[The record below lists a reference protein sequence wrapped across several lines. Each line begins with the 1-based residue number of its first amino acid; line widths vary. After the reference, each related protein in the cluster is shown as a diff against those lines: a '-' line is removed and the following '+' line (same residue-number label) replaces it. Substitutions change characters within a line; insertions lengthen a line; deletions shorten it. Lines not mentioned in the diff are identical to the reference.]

1 MSSINQALLFLV
13 QNILQ
18 MYIFI
23 ILLRFLL
30 QVAKADFY
38 NPISQFIVKATAPA
52 LNPLRRIIP
61 GFAGFDIAALVFALI
76 IQVILIVLVYL
87 IALGQ
92 LVPPHTLLIGS
103 PFGILNN
110 ILSIY
115 LYGTLISAV
124 LSWIPSTQSH
134 PIAQLLF
141 QLVEPALAP
150 FRKIL
155 PDMGGID
162 ISPILAIMTLQVVK
176 ILIAPLLVV

>member
-1 MSSINQALLFLV
+1 MSSIDQALLFLV
-13 QNILQ
+13 KNILQ

-38 NPISQFIVKATAPA
+38 NPISQFIVKATAPI

-61 GFAGFDIAALVFALI
+61 GLAGLDMAALVFALI
-76 IQVILIVLVYL
+76 VQVILIVLVYL
-87 IALGQ
+87 IAFGH
-92 LVPPHTLLIGS
+92 LVSPQTLLIGS
-103 PFGILNN
+103 FFGVFNH
-110 ILSIY
+110 ILSIF
-115 LYGTLISAV
+115 LYGIIISAI
-124 LSWIPSTQSH
+124 LSWIPSTQGH

-150 FRKIL
+150 VRKIL

-162 ISPILAIMTLQVVK
+162 ISPIVVILAFQVIK
-176 ILIAPLLVV
+176 ILITPLLVV